1 MNRTAIALSALLL
14 GAASTA
20 QGQQATEPPIP
31 LGQLPGMSGKTT
43 LMGTVGS
50 VNGSDRSLAVQ
61 SAAGSQAVKTTP
73 ATRIWFDH
81 SAAGQPPVAAT
92 IADLR
97 PGQRIEVKFTDP
109 SQRTTADRIKVAA
122 ATPP

>member
-14 GAASTA
+14 VAALTA
-20 QGQQATEPPIP
+20 QGQQATERFIP
-31 LGQLPGMSGKTT
+31 LGHSPGMSGKTT
-43 LMGTVGS
+43 LMGTIGS

-73 ATRIWFDH
+73 ATRIWLDR
-81 SAAGQPPVAAT
+81 SAAGQPTVAAT

-109 SQRTTADRIKVAA
+109 SQRTTADWIKVTAG
-122 ATPP
+122 TPP